1 MSRMQR
7 FVLSMIVSL
16 SAAFCNGCRTSGQP
30 VDDAAITT
38 AVKAKLDA
46 QFGPGEARQERQEE
60 RGAKLQT
67 ISEISVQSV
76 NGVVTLTGEV
86 RSDRAKAGEI
96 ARNVKQVVSVTITW
110 PSPRNTL
117 MTRWAKSNST
127 HPLLPVSNESSP
139 PRVYLDTI

>member
-96 ARNVKQVVSVTITW
+96 ARNVKQVVSVNNNLAVA
-110 PSPRNTL
+110 PKYSDD
-117 MTRWAKSNST
+117 AVGEK
-127 HPLLPVSNESSP
+127 
-139 PRVYLDTI
+139 

>member
-16 SAAFCNGCRTSGQP
+16 SGALCNGCRTSGQP

-86 RSDRAKAGEI
+86 RSDRAKAKAGEI
-96 ARNVKQVVSVTITW
+96 ARNVKQVVSVNNNLAVA
-110 PSPRNTL
+110 PKYSDD
-117 MTRWAKSNST
+117 AVGEK
-127 HPLLPVSNESSP
+127 
-139 PRVYLDTI
+139 